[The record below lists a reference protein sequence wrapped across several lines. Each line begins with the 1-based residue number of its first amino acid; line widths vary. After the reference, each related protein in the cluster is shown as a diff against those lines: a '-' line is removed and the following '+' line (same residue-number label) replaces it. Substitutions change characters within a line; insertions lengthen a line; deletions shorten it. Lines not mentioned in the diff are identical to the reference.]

1 MFEITQRLLLAFLSG
16 YFLCLSGSL
25 SQLTTHNPLSS
36 PSTLGFTGVGVL
48 SILGGFFI
56 QKYFLINTSLELI
69 GTVIFLILLLAIF
82 LIVKMNPK
90 TFKHLKNFILLGI
103 AFNLFVGAIFSIV
116 NFIFISR
123 GIQFPS
129 SIWFGNFR
137 FTSIESL
144 VLFMILFFLSIL
156 FVRGQARKLELMNL
170 GDLFA
175 RNLGVKTS
183 RVTMM
188 SLGVS
193 LILTSVVV
201 IHFGV
206 FSFVGLVL
214 PHIVRSMKFFKYS
227 IRRELYFGPIIC
239 GIILLGL
246 DLLCYQV
253 TIYGAEFPV
262 GMLSAVFGSFALITV
277 LFRSGNMNS

>member
-1 MFEITQRLLLAFLSG
+1 
-16 YFLCLSGSL
+16 
-25 SQLTTHNPLSS
+25 
-36 PSTLGFTGVGVL
+36 
-48 SILGGFFI
+48 
-56 QKYFLINTSLELI
+56 
-69 GTVIFLILLLAIF
+69 
-82 LIVKMNPK
+82 
-90 TFKHLKNFILLGI
+90 
-103 AFNLFVGAIFSIV
+103 
-116 NFIFISR
+116 
-123 GIQFPS
+123 
-129 SIWFGNFR
+129 
-137 FTSIESL
+137 
-144 VLFMILFFLSIL
+144 MILFFLSIL

-175 RNLGVKTS
+175 RNLEVKTS

-277 LFRSGNMNS
+277 LFRSDNMNS